1 MSTTVGAKAFNGEW
15 EQIGAQY
22 FDIAEDMVMEFQG
35 QSCNIV
41 DSGANLVEKLGTGH
55 GRVTRDVL
63 AGYRIYVIRAWVK
76 FEKKSS

>member
-1 MSTTVGAKAFNGEW
+1 MSAKVGTKALGGDW

-22 FDIAEDMVMEFQG
+22 FDIAEDMTMEFQG
-35 QSCNIV
+35 QSCNILN
-41 DSGANLVEKLGTGH
+41 SEGALVEKLGVEH

-63 AGYRIYVIRAWVK
+63 IGYQCYVIRAWVK